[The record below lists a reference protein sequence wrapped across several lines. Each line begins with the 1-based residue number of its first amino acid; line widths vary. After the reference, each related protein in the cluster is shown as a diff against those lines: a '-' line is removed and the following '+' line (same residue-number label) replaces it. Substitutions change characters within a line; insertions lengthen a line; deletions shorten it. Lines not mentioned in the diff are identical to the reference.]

1 MLEPVFQI
9 FPGKLLS
16 QQIVYVLVAK
26 LFSVT
31 HSMTD

>member
-26 LFSVT
+26 LFSV
-31 HSMTD
+31 

>member
-1 MLEPVFQI
+1 MLEPVFQF

-26 LFSVT
+26 LFSV
-31 HSMTD
+31 